1 VKHSLLIADSWESW
15 EEPIEY
21 AESTKTKRLFKINL
35 ADTLLP
41 NDYYVEGPTYE
52 NGEPIVNEEP
62 PEALQSVKNV
72 ILGFGTIEEEINAI
86 IDSVHVSSEV
96 DYLTG
101 DDAIA
106 FIDSMREQ
114 AVIASNAFVDV
125 QAAKEMSGAIGQLDS
140 LKAKLLMYESI
151 MANSTWNIETYQ
163 KVLTIVD
170 SFSEDFDF
178 NPVIVKQFLD
188 VYGY

>member
-1 VKHSLLIADSWESW
+1 LLIADSWESW